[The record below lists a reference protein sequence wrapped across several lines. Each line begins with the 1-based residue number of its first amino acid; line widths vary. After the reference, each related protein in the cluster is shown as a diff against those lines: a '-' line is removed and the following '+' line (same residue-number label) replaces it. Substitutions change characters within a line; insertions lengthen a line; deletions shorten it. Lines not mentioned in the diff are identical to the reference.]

1 MSITEKKTSYC
12 SRLLNALSNNKK
24 FLLVSADNVGSK
36 HMQSIR
42 TDLRGRGV
50 LLMGKN
56 TLIRRAIRHPD
67 TIGQGFPSN
76 PNWANILPHIK
87 KNVGFVFTNGDLIDL
102 KKKIL
107 ANQVGAAAKP
117 GMISPCDVWVP
128 KGPTGMDPTQ
138 TSFFQALNIA
148 TMISR
153 GQIEIKQDVHL
164 IKEGDKVGAS
174 ESTLLQ
180 KLNIR
185 PFFYGLKVE
194 VVYDDGSCY
203 DSKVLDITPD
213 TLINAF
219 SNGLRNIAAIGLA
232 TGQPNAA
239 SVPHSL
245 INALNA
251 LVAVSIEIPYSFPA
265 SQAIKAYLADPSAF
279 AVVVP
284 SSTPSSSTEAA
295 PVETKKE
302 ESEADVGAGGLF
314 GDDDGGDAADY

>member
-1 MSITEKKTSYC
+1 VTEKKTAYC
-12 SRLLNALSNNKK
+12 TRLLNALQNNSN
-24 FLLVSADNVGSK
+24 FLLVSADNVGSR

-42 TDLRGRGV
+42 SDLTNKGHM
-50 LLMGKN
+50 LMGKN
-56 TLIRRAIRHPD
+56 TLIRRALRDPT
-67 TIGQGFPSN
+67 TIGAGFKVN
-76 PNWANILPHIK
+76 PHYANIIPYIK
-87 KNVGFVFTNGDLIDL
+87 GNVGFVFTNGDLIDL
-102 KKKIL
+102 KKTLL

-117 GMISPCDVWVP
+117 GMISPCDVFVP

-153 GQIEIKQDVHL
+153 GQIEIKADVHL

-180 KLNIR
+180 KLAIR
-185 PFFYGLKVE
+185 PFFYGLKV
-194 VVYDDGSCY
+194 VTVCDNGACY
-203 DSKVLDITPD
+203 DAKVLDITPES
-213 TLINAF
+213 LINAF
-219 SNGLRNIAAIGLA
+219 TAGLRNIAAIGFA

-251 LVAVSIEIPYSFPA
+251 VVSVSIQTNYNIPA
-265 SQAIKAYLADPSAF
+265 SAAIKAYLADPSAF
-279 AVVVP
+279 VVAAP
-284 SSTPSSSTEAA
+284 AASSGAAA
-295 PVETKKE
+295 PVEEEKKKS

-314 GDDDGGDAADY
+314 GDDEAGGADY